1 MVLGVGAL
9 FIIAVIAQFILSW
22 LGARIPLN
30 ISIPF
35 GSALFFL
42 LLGTLS
48 FALVF
53 KVLPNADIT
62 WRDVWVGAFV
72 TAVLFV
78 IGVNLI
84 LTYLG
89 NGNFTSPQE
98 AAGAVL
104 VLLLAF
110 YFLSTILIFGA
121 VFTRVFASM
130 YGSKIVP
137 QSDEVSVE
145 DQGQGVV

>member
-1 MVLGVGAL
+1 MNL
-9 FIIAVIAQFILSW
+9 FIIAVIAQFILTW
-22 LGARIPLN
+22 LGARIPLD

-35 GSALFFL
+35 GTALVFL

-48 FALVF
+48 FALIY
-53 KVLPNADIT
+53 KVLPNADIS

-72 TAVLFV
+72 TTILFV
-78 IGVNLI
+78 IGVSLV
-84 LTYLG
+84 LFYLG
-89 NGNFTSPQE
+89 NGNFSSPQE

-104 VLLLAF
+104 ILLLAF
-110 YFLSTILIFGA
+110 YFLSTIFIFGA

-137 QSDEVSVE
+137 QSDGISVD
-145 DQGQGVV
+145 DQSQGAV